1 MSTMAGCNL
10 LVPLGWQILIQKN
23 IGPMHAHRNMWQKMW
38 PKHGFCGLSHVM
50 EIVHK
55 TSICFDKL
63 LHVHP
68 KGEIVFDNLQHKDIS
83 GETNSQFMREK
94 NTFF

>member
-38 PKHGFCGLSHVM
+38 PKHGFC
-50 EIVHK
+50 
-55 TSICFDKL
+55 FDKL

-68 KGEIVFDNLQHKDIS
+68 KGEIIFDNLQNKDIS

-94 NTFF
+94 TSFFNGAFFFWYANIW

>member
-1 MSTMAGCNL
+1 
-10 LVPLGWQILIQKN
+10 
-23 IGPMHAHRNMWQKMW
+23 
-38 PKHGFCGLSHVM
+38 M

-68 KGEIVFDNLQHKDIS
+68 KGEIIFDNLQNKDIS

-94 NTFF
+94 TSFFNGVFSFGMQIYGECKYYGRK